1 MLKIYQLRKPQNSF
15 EVTLK
20 YKGVGVRVTFVDGN
34 TYNDIPAKCYTSNP
48 FKQKAIENS
57 QMFKNREIVLERTVE
72 EKEPKKPTVSQ
83 PVRAQR
89 TSRIGAQV
97 RPVAPKPAAPVAP
110 KVETPEPPTFEE
122 SQGETP
128 VQETPDTD
136 TGEGGGENEVTFNS
150 LSEAIVSIMQ
160 KYGKEVRTENEARK
174 FLKEQGITAH
184 IKKG

>member
-34 TYNDIPAKCYTSNP
+34 TYNDIPAKCYTSDP

-97 RPVAPKPAAPVAP
+97 RPVAPKPAAPAAPVAP
-110 KVETPEPPTFEE
+110 VVEDSGQGPEPPAE
-122 SQGETP
+122 
-128 VQETPDTD
+128 DA
-136 TGEGGGENEVTFNS
+136 GEGGGENEVTFNS

-160 KYGKEVRTENEARK
+160 KYGKEVRTESEARK

>member
-34 TYNDIPAKCYTSNP
+34 TYNDIPAKCYTSDP

-110 KVETPEPPTFEE
+110 VAPVVEDSGQGPEQPAE
-122 SQGETP
+122 
-128 VQETPDTD
+128 DA
-136 TGEGGGENEVTFNS
+136 GEGGGENEVTFNS
-150 LSEAIVSIMQ
+150 LSEAIVNIMQ
-160 KYGKEVRTENEARK
+160 KYGKEVRTESEARK

>member
-34 TYNDIPAKCYTSNP
+34 TYNDIPAKCYTSDP

-72 EKEPKKPTVSQ
+72 DKNPKKPTVSQ
-83 PVRAQR
+83 TVRAQR
-89 TSRIGAQV
+89 SSRIGA
-97 RPVAPKPAAPVAP
+97 PVKPAAPKPAAPKPVAP
-110 KVETPEPPTFEE
+110 AVEDPEPEPEPPVE
-122 SQGETP
+122 
-128 VQETPDTD
+128 D
-136 TGEGGGENEVTFNS
+136 TGESSGENEVTYNS

>member
-34 TYNDIPAKCYTSNP
+34 TYNDIPAKCYTSDP

-72 EKEPKKPTVSQ
+72 DKNPKKPTVSQ
-83 PVRAQR
+83 TVRAQR
-89 TSRIGAQV
+89 SSRIGAPV
-97 RPVAPKPAAPVAP
+97 KPATTKPVAPT
-110 KVETPEPPTFEE
+110 VEDPEPEPEPTVE
-122 SQGETP
+122 
-128 VQETPDTD
+128 D
-136 TGEGGGENEVTFNS
+136 TGEGSGENEVTYNS

>member
-34 TYNDIPAKCYTSNP
+34 TYNDIPAKCYTSDP

-72 EKEPKKPTVSQ
+72 DKETQKPTVSQ

-110 KVETPEPPTFEE
+110 AVEPPTFEE
-122 SQGETP
+122 SQGEA
-128 VQETPDTD
+128 PDA
-136 TGEGGGENEVTFNS
+136 GEGGGENEVTFNS
-150 LSEAIVSIMQ
+150 LSEAIVNIMQ
-160 KYGKEVRTENEARK
+160 KYGKEVRTESEARK

>member
-1 MLKIYQLRKPQNSF
+1 MLKIYQLRKPQNTF

-34 TYNDIPAKCYTSNP
+34 TYNDIPAKCYTSDP

-57 QMFKNREIVLERTVE
+57 QMFKNREIVLERIVE
-72 EKEPKKPTVSQ
+72 DKAPKKQTVSQ
-83 PVRAQR
+83 PVRTQR
-89 TSRIGAQV
+89 ASRIGAPM
-97 RPVAPKPAAPVAP
+97 RPAAPKPATPAAP
-110 KVETPEPPTFEE
+110 KVEDPDPEPA
-122 SQGETP
+122 P
-128 VQETPDTD
+128 VDNG
-136 TGEGGGENEVTFNS
+136 TGEGDGENEVTFGS

-160 KYGKEVRTENEARK
+160 KYGKEVRTEAEARK

>member
-34 TYNDIPAKCYTSNP
+34 TYNDIPAKCYTSDP

-128 VQETPDTD
+128 VQETPDA
-136 TGEGGGENEVTFNS
+136 GEGGGENEVTFNS
-150 LSEAIVSIMQ
+150 LSESIVSIMQ

>member
-1 MLKIYQLRKPQNSF
+1 MLKIYQLRKPQNTF

-34 TYNDIPAKCYTSNP
+34 TYNDIPAKCYTSDP

-72 EKEPKKPTVSQ
+72 DKPQKKPTVSQ
-83 PVRAQR
+83 PVRATR
-89 TSRIGAQV
+89 ASRIGAPV
-97 RPVAPKPAAPVAP
+97 RPAAPKPATPVAP
-110 KVETPEPPTFEE
+110 KVEDPEPEPTPED
-122 SQGETP
+122 ETA
-128 VQETPDTD
+128 
-136 TGEGGGENEVTFNS
+136 GEGGGENEVTYNS

-160 KYGKEVRTENEARK
+160 KYGKEVRTEAEARK
-174 FLKEQGITAH
+174 FLKEQGVTAH

>member
-20 YKGVGVRVTFVDGN
+20 YKGVGVRVMFVDGN
-34 TYNDIPAKCYTSNP
+34 TYNDIPAKCYTTDP

-57 QMFKNREIVLERTVE
+57 QMFKNGEIVLERTVE
-72 EKEPKKPTVSQ
+72 DKAQAKPTVSQ

-89 TSRIGAQV
+89 SSRIGAPV
-97 RPVAPKPAAPVAP
+97 RPDAQKPVEPAVQDPKTEQEPVAGDA
-110 KVETPEPPTFEE
+110 
-122 SQGETP
+122 GEG
-128 VQETPDTD
+128 
-136 TGEGGGENEVTFNS
+136 TGENDVTYGS

>member
-34 TYNDIPAKCYTSNP
+34 TYNDIPAKCYTSDP

-72 EKEPKKPTVSQ
+72 DKNPKKPTVSQ
-83 PVRAQR
+83 TVRAQR
-89 TSRIGAQV
+89 SSRIGAPMKPATPK
-97 RPVAPKPAAPVAP
+97 PVAPV
-110 KVETPEPPTFEE
+110 VEDPEPEPTPADEA
-122 SQGETP
+122 
-128 VQETPDTD
+128 
-136 TGEGGGENEVTFNS
+136 TGEGGGENEVTYNS
-150 LSEAIVSIMQ
+150 LSEAIVNIMQ
-160 KYGKEVRTENEARK
+160 KYGKEVRTESEARK

>member
-34 TYNDIPAKCYTSNP
+34 TYNDIPAKCYTSDP

-72 EKEPKKPTVSQ
+72 DKAPKRPTVSQ

-89 TSRIGAQV
+89 SSRIGAPV
-97 RPVAPKPAAPVAP
+97 RPAAPKPEALVAPK
-110 KVETPEPPTFEE
+110 TDNPEPEP
-122 SQGETP
+122 TP
-128 VQETPDTD
+128 VDEAA
-136 TGEGGGENEVTFNS
+136 GESGGENEVTYNS

-160 KYGKEVRTENEARK
+160 KYGKEVRTESEARK
-174 FLKEQGITAH
+174 FLKEQGVTAH
-184 IKKG
+184 IRKG